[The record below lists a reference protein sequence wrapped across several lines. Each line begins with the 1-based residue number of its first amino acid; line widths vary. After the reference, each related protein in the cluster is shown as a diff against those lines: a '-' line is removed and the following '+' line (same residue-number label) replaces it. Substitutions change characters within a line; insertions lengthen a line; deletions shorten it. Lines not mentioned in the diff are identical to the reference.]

1 MSVEFVYSFKWLQ
14 RAAARL
20 EKFTRRH
27 LSDGREAFLRLQM
40 FNVRLVVRTPDHTED
55 GWCYAEV
62 DTAARELA
70 RWDPQ
75 IESEPRGWIRPA
87 SCRRRLP
94 IICASGRHQLG
105 FLEYRRP

>member
-62 DTAARELA
+62 D
-70 RWDPQ
+70 
-75 IESEPRGWIRPA
+75 
-87 SCRRRLP
+87 
-94 IICASGRHQLG
+94 LG
-105 FLEYRRP
+105 SQAGIQPDFLEAEVATPLWCRVIEEAKILRFF